1 MNLKYI
7 PTGDKAPEIVN
18 AIVEIPKG
26 SRNKYEYNIEFNVFQ
41 LDRVLYSSMHYP
53 EAYGFIPRTL
63 YEDGDPVDVLIFID
77 QPLHVGVLV
86 EVRPIGILRMRDEK
100 GSDDKIISVA
110 INDPTYSPIRDIRQL
125 PKHLLIEVEHFFMS
139 YKQLEGKAVMSFG
152 WSGPNA
158 ARRAIVK
165 AQKQFEKHETGHS

>member
-1 MNLKYI
+1 MNLKYV
-7 PTGDKAPEIVN
+7 PTGSNAPEIVN

-53 EAYGFIPRTL
+53 EAYGFIPSTL

-110 INDPTYSPIRDIRQL
+110 INDPTYSPIRDIREL
-125 PKHLLIEVEHFFMS
+125 PKHLLIEVEHFFTS
-139 YKQLEGKAVMSFG
+139 YKQLEGKAVVSFG
-152 WSGPNA
+152 WSGANV

-165 AQKQFEKHETGHS
+165 ARKQFTKHEAQHG